1 MKKFLILL
9 CLIMFVK
16 VAFCQNDGP
25 KQVTPQ
31 MLQTIKANIEKEVTV
46 LKQRKGKD
54 KNADELAFMADTFR
68 IEQTFRKTS
77 AIDYSTA
84 GMREGTNVRREG
96 YDKLLNTYYNKLLKL
111 LKPADKA
118 ILINA
123 QRSWITYR
131 DNEAKL
137 IYKLSEDE
145 YSGGGTI
152 QQLISAGDYAD
163 LTVQRAIAIFQYY
176 DSVINK

>member
-1 MKKFLILL
+1 MVP
-9 CLIMFVK
+9 VK
-16 VAFCQNDGP
+16 LAFCQNDSP
-25 KQVTPQ
+25 TQVTPQ
-31 MLQTIKANIEKEVTV
+31 MLQTIKADIEKEVTA

-54 KNADELAFMADTFR
+54 KSADEIAFMADTFR
-68 IEQTFRKTS
+68 IEQTFRKTT

-96 YDKLLNTYYNKLLKL
+96 YDKLLNIYYNKLLKL
-111 LKPADKA
+111 LKPADKI
-118 ILINA
+118 ILVNA
-123 QRSWITYR
+123 QRLWIAYR

-152 QQLISAGDYAD
+152 QQLISAGDYAG
-163 LTVQRAIAIFQYY
+163 LTERRAIEIFQYY